1 MDVLFS
7 DCASNQTCRSKTTQN
22 EIIEVCGKLITE
34 TIVNDIKDAKF
45 FTVLAD
51 EATDCSNVEQMAIVL
66 RFIDNFFKVRE
77 EYLGFVP
84 CMEGLSGEALSTE
97 IKNFIQSIGLRME
110 ECCGQGY
117 DGAGNMASKLS
128 GVAAQILQ
136 NYEKAVYIHC
146 GSYILNLCVAS
157 ACQIEVIRNMMDN
170 VRSVSDFFNNLQK
183 KTLVLKEKIKKIYP
197 ESHHQKLF
205 NVCHTRWMSFA
216 RFTWLF

>member
-1 MDVLFS
+1 MEHFLTLPLLVPSPDV
-7 DCASNQTCRSKTTQN
+7 K
-22 EIIEVCGKLITE
+22 G
-34 TIVNDIKDAKF
+34 
-45 FTVLAD
+45 
-51 EATDCSNVEQMAIVL
+51 
-66 RFIDNFFKVRE
+66 
-77 EYLGFVP
+77 
-84 CMEGLSGEALSTE
+84 GLSLSTE
-97 IKNFIQSIGLRME
+97 IKNFIQSVGLRME

-117 DGAGNMASKLS
+117 DGAGNMASKSS
-128 GVAAQILQ
+128 GVAARILQ

-183 KTLVLKEKIKKIYP
+183 KTLVLKEKIKKMYP